1 MGTMQKNNTR
11 RLTESAIMVAL
22 AAVLAMVKVWEMP
35 LGGSVTA
42 ACMAPIIFIALRY
55 GAKWG
60 LFTGLVFAV
69 IQMIEGFWA
78 PPVRTLLWF
87 FLVVMLDYVLP
98 FGLLGL
104 APLVARRFKNAV
116 VGAGVATVVVC
127 VIRFLCH
134 FLSGIIIWHTGDPA
148 VPDWVWSLTYNGTFM
163 IPETII
169 NALAVAALVK
179 FVKLPKANG

>member
-1 MGTMQKNNTR
+1 MQKNNTR

-60 LFTGLVFAV
+60 LLTGLVFAV

-104 APLVARRFKNAV
+104 APPGGPPVQKRRGGRRCGHGGRVRHPVSVPLPLGHHHLAHRRSRCARLGLVSH
-116 VGAGVATVVVC
+116 
-127 VIRFLCH
+127 L
-134 FLSGIIIWHTGDPA
+134 
-148 VPDWVWSLTYNGTFM
+148 
-163 IPETII
+163 
-169 NALAVAALVK
+169 
-179 FVKLPKANG
+179 

>member
-1 MGTMQKNNTR
+1 MTSAKPTR
-11 RLTESAIMVAL
+11 SAVSGRTRTRMLCEGAIMVAL

-60 LFTGLVFAV
+60 LLTGLVFAV

-104 APLVARRFKNAV
+104 APTRSMDVDFQR
-116 VGAGVATVVVC
+116 
-127 VIRFLCH
+127 
-134 FLSGIIIWHTGDPA
+134 
-148 VPDWVWSLTYNGTFM
+148 
-163 IPETII
+163 
-169 NALAVAALVK
+169 
-179 FVKLPKANG
+179 

>member
-55 GAKWG
+55 GARWG
-60 LFTGLVFAV
+60 LLTGFAFAV

-104 APLVARRFKNAV
+104 APIVARRFKNAV
-116 VGAGVATVVVC
+116 VGAGAATVAVC

-179 FVKLPKANG
+179 FVKLPRANG

>member
-35 LGGSVTA
+35 LGGAVTA

-55 GAKWG
+55 GAKCG
-60 LFTGLVFAV
+60 LLTGLVFAV

-116 VGAGVATVVVC
+116 VGAGVATVAVC

-179 FVKLPKANG
+179 LVKLPKANG